1 MAKSERRSDRSILLR
16 GATENNLK
24 GVTVSVPVGLLTC
37 LTGVSGSGK
46 STLVDD
52 CLVDDCLVAEAA
64 RRHQVLSRS
73 TRRVPTPYSPRLEE
87 ARLPYVVCVRQGIL
101 QWNSRSTVATATGLL
116 QRLRDVMA
124 RHPEVRSGGKP
135 LGPLRAETVADWCLT
150 HHGGST
156 TRVSAA
162 IERRVLGPI
171 SPHIERAIRRLGDL
185 PVTMSVVETGHS
197 PQAVGDPPEKF
208 RRMVTKTHRD
218 VYAILGEPVPAGRAG
233 EFRARV
239 QLGMDVAKT
248 PDDIVLAFPD
258 EGDESC
264 VLLAGCLLDPSDPR
278 VFWVPSHSLLSFNS
292 QLPRSGRCPTCEGTG
307 AVEEISEAGLIADPA
322 VPLAG
327 GGLRIPYEA
336 ATARY
341 KYFPPLAEEI
351 RGLLT
356 AHSLSVNAAWKDLG
370 DLARAEILQGSGDR
384 VIQPRSPDGGPKGK
398 RKPFTGLIDRI
409 RSKLAGDSSGAAA
422 LAALRRS
429 GPCPDCG
436 GTRLNHAARSVF
448 FGGRSFP
455 DILNQT
461 LAETG
466 DWLAAT
472 AGVLSDTLSSGTL
485 AALAA
490 LCGAGNQLGLGH
502 LALNRPVG
510 TLSGGE
516 GQRLRI
522 AGALA
527 ARLQGACYALDEP
540 TRGLHAADAAQLC
553 DTLRDLAD
561 GDTTV
566 LLVEHNP
573 AVVAGADWVVEMG
586 PGGGP
591 EGGEVV
597 YDGPPGSSP
606 LLNTPETKR
615 TRPAFAP
622 AGELVLKGIVCRN
635 IRDQELTFPLGGVV
649 CVTGVSGSG
658 KSTLVRDVL
667 APALEAWI
675 ESGATTGNNF
685 RKLTVR
691 GRIDRLVYVSQN
703 ALSTN
708 PRSLVLSFLGLA
720 DVFRDWFHRN
730 SDATDLGLSAGHF
743 SPNTELGQCPACEGL
758 GRVGQAGEGAAVCPA
773 CAGTRF
779 HPHVLFARCRER
791 GVGDWLALDLHTH
804 AESEEAPEFLRGAAR
819 LASELGLGHLS
830 PGRALP
836 TLSGGEC
843 QRLRIVKALLEA
855 QAPAKGDRPHQLF
868 VMDEPAAGL
877 HPADVD
883 RLNTALHRV
892 VAKGE
897 NTLVL
902 VEHNLS
908 VIRLADWVVDV
919 GPSSAEQG
927 GQVMFAGSVE
937 SFLRSG
943 PPESRTRQA
952 LRGKLQIPKTRQTRS
967 HPVNNPDR
975 PHGAAEAIGAF
986 RDFLAQ
992 AVGER
997 DADETAIPTRP
1008 AYLIS
1013 AGGEDTHDAHD
1024 VLGLLSLSLPLFRV
1038 FAAESAVIGQT
1049 VYSDDGAARAAAVA
1063 ALTMIPGR
1071 RAAWFPATT
1080 VAAQSVVTWEDIRAA
1095 IKRGLTAG
1103 TREWF
1108 DGASVQRKAPPTSP
1122 PSEGTRHVRLLLPL
1136 ELPAEEAVRRAFA
1149 LGEGWLSVIDPVSAQ
1164 VFDFTTRAISNTD
1177 LRVGARWMMPQLFD
1191 PGIAQMACTLCKGGG
1206 NVEAVEEKLV
1216 IADRNAG
1223 IRQDRLFTKHAME
1236 ALRAARRR
1244 QMLPAIDRLAEAG
1257 LVELDAPPGG
1267 MSSDVLTAFWFGYPD
1282 KSFLSS
1288 GGNENHKGDWYQW
1301 LGLAN
1306 YVVEHMWKS
1315 PDRSWANE
1323 LNASRHKRQCPR
1335 CGGTGLG
1342 WEARLREVGGIT
1354 LQTVLTEWT
1363 VKRLSGWLN
1372 RLEAFTGNGRSALLD
1387 ARARADSAVRLGL
1400 GELRCGARYPSLS
1413 PGDRFRT
1420 FAVAAARHQL
1430 LGATAYVRPPTETA
1444 GDTAR
1449 LIAALREDGNMEWVV
1464 ETTDAGIRASSA

>member
-1 MAKSERRSDRSILLR
+1 MGKSEHRSDRSILLR

-52 CLVDDCLVAEAA
+52 CLVAEAA
-64 RRHQVLSRS
+64 RRHQILSRS
-73 TRRVPTPYSPRLEE
+73 TRRMPTPYSPRLED

-101 QWNSRSTVATATGLL
+101 HWNSRSTVATATGLL
-116 QRLRDVMA
+116 QRLRDVMV
-124 RHPEVRSGGKP
+124 RHPEVRSGGKTV
-135 LGPLRAETVADWCLT
+135 GPLRADTIVDWCRAY
-150 HHGGST
+150 HSGSP
-156 TRVSAA
+156 TRVSAV

-171 SPHIERAIRRLGDL
+171 WPHIDRAVRQLGGL
-185 PVTMSVVETGHS
+185 AATVSVVETGHPPDAIGAS
-197 PQAVGDPPEKF
+197 PEKF
-208 RRMVTKTHRD
+208 RRLVTKTHRD
-218 VYAILGEPVPAGRAG
+218 VYAILGDPVPAGMAG
-233 EFRARV
+233 DLRARV
-239 QLGMDVAKT
+239 ELALNVARA
-248 PDDIVLAFPD
+248 PDDIGLTFPD
-258 EGDESC
+258 EADSGT
-264 VLLAGCLLDPSDPR
+264 VLLAGCLLHPSDPSP
-278 VFWVPSHSLLSFNS
+278 FWVPSHSLLSFNS

-307 AVEEISEAGLIADPA
+307 TVEEIGEAGLIADPA

-327 GGLRIPYEA
+327 GGLGIPYEV
-336 ATARY
+336 ATGRY
-341 KYFPPLAEEI
+341 RYFPPLAEEI
-351 RGLLT
+351 RGLLA
-356 AHSLSVNAAWKDLG
+356 AHSLSVNAAWKDLSE
-370 DLARAEILQGSGDR
+370 LARAEILRGSGDR
-384 VIQPRSPDGGPKGK
+384 VIQPRNPDGGPRGK

-409 RSKLAGDSSGAAA
+409 QSKLAGDSSGAAA
-422 LAALRRS
+422 LAALRQS
-429 GPCPDCG
+429 GSCPDCG
-436 GTRLNHAARSVF
+436 GTRLNLAARSVY

-461 LAETG
+461 LAETET
-466 DWLAAT
+466 WLTAT
-472 AGVLSDTLSSGTL
+472 AKTLTDALSSGTL
-485 AALAA
+485 SALSS
-490 LCGAGNQLGLGH
+490 LCGACNRLGLGH
-502 LALNRPVG
+502 LALSRPVG

-516 GQRLRI
+516 AQRLRI

-540 TRGLHAADAAQLC
+540 TRGLHAADAANLC

-573 AVVAGADWVVEMG
+573 AVVAGADRVIEMG

-591 EGGEVV
+591 DGGNVI
-597 YDGPPGSSP
+597 YNGPPEDSP

-615 TRPAFAP
+615 TRAAFSP
-622 AGELVLKGIVCRN
+622 AGEVVVKGITCRN
-635 IRDQELTFPLGGVV
+635 VRSQELTFPLGGVV
-649 CVTGVSGSG
+649 CVSGVSGSG

-675 ESGATTGNNF
+675 ESRVTSGNNF
-685 RKLTVR
+685 RKLTIR

-720 DVFRDWFHRN
+720 DAFREWFFRN
-730 SDATDLGLSAGHF
+730 SDAADLGMSAGHF

-758 GRVGQAGEGAAVCPA
+758 GRVGQTGEGAAVCPA

-779 HPHVLFARCRER
+779 HPHVLFAKCRER
-791 GVGDWLALDLHTH
+791 GVGDWLALDLHTLS
-804 AESEEAPEFLRGAAR
+804 ESDDAPEFLRQAAR

-877 HPADVD
+877 HPADVR

-892 VAKGE
+892 VERGE

-919 GPSSAEQG
+919 GPFSADQG

-943 PPESRTRQA
+943 PAESLTRQA
-952 LRGKLQIPKTRQTRS
+952 LRGDLQVAKSSPTRS
-967 HPVNNPDR
+967 QPVKTGDR
-975 PHGAAEAIGAF
+975 EQSSTEAISAF
-986 RDFLAQ
+986 RDYLAQ

-997 DADETAIPTRP
+997 DSDEAVFPAKP
-1008 AYLIS
+1008 AYLVS

-1038 FAAESAVIGQT
+1038 FAAESAVAGQT
-1049 VYSDDGAARAAAVA
+1049 VYSDDESAREAAVA
-1063 ALTMIPGR
+1063 ALKVNPLL

-1080 VAAQSVVTWEDIRAA
+1080 KATESVVTWEDIRSV
-1095 IKRGLTAG
+1095 IKRSLAAG
-1103 TREWF
+1103 TSEWF
-1108 DGASVQRKAPPTSP
+1108 DGSSVQRKAPPTSP
-1122 PSEGTRHVRLLLPL
+1122 PTKGIRCVRLLTSP
-1136 ELPAEEAVRRAFA
+1136 ELSAKEAARRAFA
-1149 LGEGWLSVIDPVSAQ
+1149 LGEGWLSVVDPDSAQ
-1164 VFDFTTRAISNTD
+1164 VFDFSARAISHTE
-1177 LRVGARWMMPQLFD
+1177 LRVGVRWMMPQVFD

-1206 NVEAVEEKLV
+1206 SVEAVDERLV
-1216 IADRNAG
+1216 ISDRKAG
-1223 IRQDRLFTKHAME
+1223 IRQDRLFTKHALE
-1236 ALRAARRR
+1236 VLRAARRR
-1244 QMLPAIDRLAEAG
+1244 QMLPAIDRLDEAG
-1257 LVELDAPPGG
+1257 LVKLDIPLAG
-1267 MSSDVLTAFWFGYPD
+1267 MSSEVLTAFWFGYPD

-1288 GGNENHKGDWYQW
+1288 GGDADRKGDWYQW
-1301 LGLAN
+1301 LGIAN

-1315 PDRSWANE
+1315 PDRGWANE
-1323 LNASRHKRQCPR
+1323 LNASRHQRQCPR

-1342 WEARLREVGGIT
+1342 WEARLREVGGAT
-1354 LQTVLTEWT
+1354 LQMILTEWT
-1363 VKRLSGWLN
+1363 VKRLSAWLD
-1372 RLEAFTGNGRSALLD
+1372 RLKARTVIGQAAVLD
-1387 ARARADSAVRLGL
+1387 ARSRADSAVRLGL

-1413 PGDRFRT
+1413 PEDRFRA
-1420 FAVAAARHQL
+1420 FAVAARRHQL
-1430 LGATAYVRPPTETA
+1430 LGATAYVRPPAETI

-1449 LIAALREDGNMEWVV
+1449 LIAALREDGNMEWLV
-1464 ETTDAGIRASSA
+1464 ETVDAEIRASSA

>member
-1 MAKSERRSDRSILLR
+1 MAKSERRPARVILLR

-52 CLVDDCLVAEAA
+52 CLVAEAA

-87 ARLPYVVCVRQGIL
+87 ARVPFVVCVRQGIL

-116 QRLRDVMA
+116 QRLRDVIV
-124 RHPEVRSGGKP
+124 RHAEVRSGGKP
-135 LGPLRAETVADWCLT
+135 VGPLRVDTVADWCLA
-150 HHGGST
+150 HHGGSRT
-156 TRVSAA
+156 GVVAA
-162 IERRVLGPI
+162 IERRVLGSVWPYI
-171 SPHIERAIRRLGDL
+171 DKAVRQIGDL
-185 PVTMSVVETGHS
+185 PVAVSVVETGHL
-197 PQAVGDPPEKF
+197 PPEAGEPPEKF
-208 RRMVTKTHRD
+208 RRLVTKTHRD
-218 VYAILGEPVPAGRAG
+218 VYAFLGEPVPAGRAG
-233 EFRARV
+233 DLRARI
-239 QLGMDVAKT
+239 QLAMSVAKT
-248 PDDIVLAFPD
+248 PDDIGLAFPD
-258 EGDESC
+258 EGSGSC
-264 VLLAGCLLDPSDPR
+264 VLLAGCLLDPSEPR
-278 VFWVPSHSLLSFNS
+278 VFWTPSHSLLSFNS
-292 QLPRSGRCPTCEGTG
+292 QLPRSGRCPTCVGTG
-307 AVEEISEAGLIADPA
+307 AVEEIGEAGLIADPDL
-322 VPLAG
+322 PLAG

-336 ATARY
+336 GTSRY

-351 RGLLT
+351 RGLLA
-356 AHSLSVNAAWKDLG
+356 AHSLPVNAAWKDLG
-370 DLARAEILQGSGDR
+370 DVARAEILRGSGDR
-384 VIQPRSPDGGPKGK
+384 VIQPRKPDGGPKGK
-398 RKPFTGLIDRI
+398 RKPFTGVIDRI
-409 RSKLAGDSSGAAA
+409 RSKLAGDSAGAAA
-422 LAALRRS
+422 LAALRHS

-436 GTRLNHAARSVF
+436 GTRLNHAARGVF

-455 DILNQT
+455 DILNRT

-466 DWLAAT
+466 GWLAET
-472 AGVLSDTLSSGTL
+472 AGTLPDSTSSGTL
-485 AALAA
+485 TALAA
-490 LCGAGNQLGLGH
+490 LCRACDRLGLGH

-540 TRGLHAADAAQLC
+540 TRGLHAADAALLC

-573 AVVAGADWVVEMG
+573 AVVAGADRVVEMG

-591 EGGEVV
+591 GGGEVV
-597 YDGPPGSSP
+597 YDGPPVSSP

-615 TRPAFAP
+615 TRPAFSP
-622 AGELVLKGIVCRN
+622 AGELVLKGIACRN
-635 IRDQELTFPLGGVV
+635 IRDQELTLPLGGVV

-675 ESGATTGNNF
+675 ESGATTGSNF

-703 ALSTN
+703 AISTN

-720 DVFRDWFHRN
+720 DAFRDWFYRN
-730 SDATDLGLSAGHF
+730 SDAADLSLSPGHF

-791 GVGDWLALDLHTH
+791 GIGDWLALDLHTL
-804 AESEEAPEFLRGAAR
+804 AESDDSPDFLRRAAR
-819 LASELGLGHLS
+819 LASELGIGHLS

-855 QAPAKGDRPHQLF
+855 QEPTKEDRPHQLF

-892 VAKGE
+892 VAQGE

-919 GPSSAEQG
+919 GPSSADQG
-927 GQVMFAGSVE
+927 GRVMFAGSVE
-937 SFLRSG
+937 NFLRSG
-943 PPESRTRQA
+943 PPDSLTRQA
-952 LRGKLQIPKTRQTRS
+952 LRGKLQVPKTRQSRPQPT
-967 HPVNNPDR
+967 NGPDR
-975 PHGAAEAIGAF
+975 APGSSEAIGAF

-997 DADETAIPTRP
+997 DADETVIPARP
-1008 AYLIS
+1008 AYLVSI
-1013 AGGEDTHDAHD
+1013 GGDDTHDAHD
-1024 VLGLLSLSLPLFRV
+1024 VLGLLALSLPLFRV
-1038 FAAESAVIGQT
+1038 FAAESAAAGQT
-1049 VYSDDGAARAAAVA
+1049 VYPDDESARSA
-1063 ALTMIPGR
+1063 ALTALAVSPGR
-1071 RAAWFPATT
+1071 RAGWFPATT
-1080 VAAQSVVTWEDIRAA
+1080 KATESVVTWDDIRTAV
-1095 IKRGLTAG
+1095 KQGLATG

-1108 DGASVQRKAPPTSP
+1108 DGASVQRKAPPPSS
-1122 PSEGTRHVRLLLPL
+1122 PSEGGRHVRLVLPP
-1136 ELPAEEAVRRAFA
+1136 ELPAEVAVRRAFA
-1149 LGEGWLSVIDPVSAQ
+1149 LGEGWLSVIDPSSGR
-1164 VFDFTTRAISNTD
+1164 VFDFTTRAINGPN
-1177 LRVGARWMMPQLFD
+1177 LRVGSRWMMPQIFD
-1191 PGIAQMACTLCKGGG
+1191 PGIAQTACALCKGGG
-1206 NVEAVEEKLV
+1206 HVEAVAEKLV
-1216 IADRNAG
+1216 IADPKAG
-1223 IRQDRLFTKHAME
+1223 VRHDRLFTKNALE
-1236 ALRAARRR
+1236 VLRASRRR

-1257 LVELDAPPGG
+1257 LVNLDVPLEG
-1267 MSSDVLTAFWFGYPD
+1267 MSTEVRTAFWFGYPD

-1288 GGNENHKGDWYQW
+1288 GGEENRKGDWYQW

-1315 PDRSWANE
+1315 SERSWANE
-1323 LNASRHKRQCPR
+1323 LNASRHQRQCPR

-1342 WEARLREVGGIT
+1342 WEARLREIGGVT
-1354 LQTVLTEWT
+1354 LQTILTEWT
-1363 VKRLSGWLN
+1363 VKRLAGWLN
-1372 RLEAFTGNGRSALLD
+1372 RLDPVTGDGRSAVSE
-1387 ARARADSAVRLGL
+1387 ARDRADSAVRLGL

-1430 LGATAYVRPPTETA
+1430 LGANAYVRPPTEIA
-1444 GDTAR
+1444 GDAAR
-1449 LIAALREDGNMEWVV
+1449 LVAALREDGNMEWLV